1 MVKVEGDASRE
12 NVDSDSQFQE
22 QGTRVLEKYL
32 LKKDRVPGLHKL
44 DTPNGDIAPNFRRLN
59 GSPIYGC
66 AQPALEGIRY
76 ILNTLASDGFTK
88 VVWVNIREEAV
99 IFVEGIPFTARP
111 SSKLNENDMVP
122 DITGNS
128 IAVLEASLKDS
139 LLEQLSRSESKLE
152 YWHEPTLLCNELVT
166 QLVDPKQVKTLHE
179 VMADIQHPGI
189 ESVIFQRAT
198 IERGNFPEHQIVDQL
213 IEWISKA
220 DLNTAVVFNCQKGRC
235 RTTTVMTLAYL
246 IWSAP
251 LQLSMSVSEQPFAK
265 LMQAASMDSQTMDYK
280 LGRYKV
286 ILALCDKLAN
296 GVRSKEWIDQA
307 IDKNALIYHIRHVI
321 GDNRKK
327 SLEEPQPADRAFYLH
342 RACRVLE
349 RYFYF
354 IVFGSYL
361 LEAPSAGNTF
371 TSWML
376 EHPDLCGVFDSLGGA
391 ANTSSE
397 VFEELLSLTGKSK
410 EIDQFHIS
418 VFKAVNGSKDGSETL
433 TARLILYHKVDKK

>member
-44 DTPNGDIAPNFRRLN
+44 DTPNGDI
-59 GSPIYGC
+59 
-66 AQPALEGIRY
+66 
-76 ILNTLASDGFTK
+76 DGFTK

-286 ILALCDKLAN
+286 NL
-296 GVRSKEWIDQA
+296 S
-307 IDKNALIYHIRHVI
+307 
-321 GDNRKK
+321 
-327 SLEEPQPADRAFYLH
+327 
-342 RACRVLE
+342 
-349 RYFYF
+349 
-354 IVFGSYL
+354 SYL
-361 LEAPSAGNTF
+361 EYF
-371 TSWML
+371 TM
-376 EHPDLCGVFDSLGGA
+376 
-391 ANTSSE
+391 
-397 VFEELLSLTGKSK
+397 
-410 EIDQFHIS
+410 
-418 VFKAVNGSKDGSETL
+418 
-433 TARLILYHKVDKK
+433 